1 MVWEANLT
9 DSLTNLDGV
18 DKMRQRI
25 LIVDDETSI
34 QELIKFNLEQAGF
47 ETEVANDGIEA
58 IEKFES
64 YKPDLI
70 VLDLMLPG
78 KDGYDVCKEIRRNS
92 NVPIIML
99 TAKETEL
106 ERVLGLELGAD
117 DYITKPFSPLELVAR
132 IKAVLRRASTQD
144 DPEENEYQV
153 GNISLQVDTREVR
166 VDGNLVELT
175 RKEFDL
181 LHIFMKNVNKVLTRE
196 VLLQKVWGYE
206 YEGETRTVDVH
217 IRHLRRK
224 LGPEGETRIE
234 TIHGVGYK
242 LRGN

>member
-1 MVWEANLT
+1 MDLLIKLRWGENMVKQK
-9 DSLTNLDGV
+9 V
-18 DKMRQRI
+18 
-25 LIVDDETSI
+25 LIVDDEISI
-34 QELIKFNLEQAGF
+34 QELIRFNLEQAGF
-47 ETEVANDGIEA
+47 DTEVASDGIAA
-58 IEKFES
+58 IEAFES
-64 YKPDLI
+64 YRPDLI

-78 KDGYDVCKEIRRNS
+78 KDGYDVCKEIRRTS

-132 IKAVLRRASTQD
+132 IKAVLRRASGQETHD
-144 DPEENEYQV
+144 ENEYRV
-153 GNISLQVDTREVR
+153 GNLFLQVDTREVKVHDKN
-166 VDGNLVELT
+166 VDLT

-181 LHIFMKNVNKVLTRE
+181 LHIFMQNVGKVLTRE

>member
-1 MVWEANLT
+1 M
-9 DSLTNLDGV
+9 
-18 DKMRQRI
+18 MRQKI
-25 LIVDDETSI
+25 LIVDDEVSI

-47 ETEVANDGIEA
+47 ETEVASDGIAA
-58 IEKFES
+58 IEMFES
-64 YKPDLI
+64 YRPDLI

-78 KDGYDVCKEIRRNS
+78 KDGYDVCKEIRRTS

-132 IKAVLRRASTQD
+132 IKAVLRRASGQENQD
-144 DPEENEYQV
+144 EDEYRV
-153 GNISLQVDTREVR
+153 GSIVLEVDTREVR
-166 VDGNLVELT
+166 VDDREVELT

-181 LHIFMKNVNKVLTRE
+181 LHIFMQNVGKVLTRE

>member
-1 MVWEANLT
+1 MIKQKV
-9 DSLTNLDGV
+9 
-18 DKMRQRI
+18 
-25 LIVDDETSI
+25 LIVDDEASI
-34 QELIKFNLEQAGF
+34 QELIRFNLEQSGF
-47 ETEVANDGIEA
+47 DTEVASDGLAALEM
-58 IEKFES
+58 FES

-78 KDGYDVCKEIRRNS
+78 KDGYDVCKEIRRTS

-117 DYITKPFSPLELVAR
+117 DYMTKPFSPLELVAR
-132 IKAVLRRASTQD
+132 IKAVLRRASGQEQQD
-144 DPEENEYQV
+144 ENEYKV
-153 GNISLQVDTREVR
+153 GNIHLQVDTREVR
-166 VDGNLVELT
+166 VNDQLVELT

-181 LHIFMKNVNKVLTRE
+181 LHIFMQNVGKVMTRE

-224 LGPEGETRIE
+224 LGPEGESRIE

>member
-1 MVWEANLT
+1 
-9 DSLTNLDGV
+9 
-18 DKMRQRI
+18 MRQRI
-25 LIVDDETSI
+25 LVVDDEVPI

-47 ETEVANDGIEA
+47 EVEIADNGIVALEMFEA
-58 IEKFES
+58 N
-64 YKPDLI
+64 KPDLI

-78 KDGYDVCKEIRRNS
+78 KDGYDVCKAIRKTS
-92 NVPIIML
+92 NTPIIML

-132 IKAVLRRASTQD
+132 IKAVLRRSSGQD
-144 DPEENEYQV
+144 DEEIDEFTV
-153 GNISLQVDTREVR
+153 GSIFMKVGTREVL
-166 VDGNLVELT
+166 VKGQPVELT

-181 LHIFMKNVNKVLTRE
+181 LHIFMQNAGKVLTRE
-196 VLLQKVWGYE
+196 FLLQKVWGYE

-224 LGPEGETRIE
+224 LGPEGEERIE

>member
-1 MVWEANLT
+1 MV
-9 DSLTNLDGV
+9 
-18 DKMRQRI
+18 KQKI
-25 LIVDDETSI
+25 LIADDEVSI
-34 QELIKFNLEQAGF
+34 QELIRFNLDQAGF
-47 ETEVANDGIEA
+47 DTEVAGDGLEA
-58 IEKFES
+58 LEMFES

-78 KDGYDVCKEIRRNS
+78 KDGYDVCKEIRRTS

-117 DYITKPFSPLELVAR
+117 DYMTKPFSPLELVAR
-132 IKAVLRRASTQD
+132 IKAVLRRASGQETQD
-144 DPEENEYQV
+144 ENEYKV
-153 GNISLQVDTREVR
+153 GNIFLQVDTREVTVHGEP
-166 VDGNLVELT
+166 VDLT

-181 LHIFMKNVNKVLTRE
+181 LHIFMQNMGKVLTRE

>member
-1 MVWEANLT
+1 MIKQKV
-9 DSLTNLDGV
+9 
-18 DKMRQRI
+18 
-25 LIVDDETSI
+25 LIVDDEVAI
-34 QELIKFNLEQAGF
+34 QELIRFNLEQSGF
-47 ETEVANDGIEA
+47 ETEVAGDGIAALEM
-58 IEKFES
+58 FES
-64 YKPDLI
+64 YRPDLI

-78 KDGYDVCKEIRRNS
+78 KDGYDVCKEIRRTS

-132 IKAVLRRASTQD
+132 IKAVLRRANSQETHD
-144 DPEENEYQV
+144 ENEYRV
-153 GNISLQVDTREVR
+153 GNIFLQVDTREVKVNNKR
-166 VDGNLVELT
+166 VNLT

-181 LHIFMKNVNKVLTRE
+181 LHIFMQQVGKVLTRE

>member
-1 MVWEANLT
+1 M
-9 DSLTNLDGV
+9 
-18 DKMRQRI
+18 KPFI
-25 LIVDDETSI
+25 LVVDDEISI
-34 QELIKFNLEQAGF
+34 QELIKFNLEQAGY
-47 ETEVANDGIEA
+47 EVDVADDGIIA
-58 IEKFES
+58 LEKFE
-64 YKPDLI
+64 KRRPDLI

-78 KDGYDVCKEIRRNS
+78 KDGYDVCKAIRKKS
-92 NVPIIML
+92 NVPIIMV

-132 IKAVLRRASTQD
+132 IKAVLRRASGQENA
-144 DPEENEYQV
+144 EEQELHV
-153 GNISLQVDTREVR
+153 GPISMNLDTREVT
-166 VDGNLVELT
+166 VSGQLVELI

-181 LHIFMKNVNKVLTRE
+181 LHIFLKNVGKVLTRE
-196 VLLQKVWGYE
+196 FLLQKVWGYE

-224 LGPEGETRIE
+224 LGPQGEERIE
-234 TIHGVGYK
+234 TIHGGGYK

>member
-1 MVWEANLT
+1 MMVKQK
-9 DSLTNLDGV
+9 V
-18 DKMRQRI
+18 
-25 LIVDDETSI
+25 LIVDDEVSI
-34 QELIKFNLEQAGF
+34 QELIRFNLDQAGF
-47 ETEVANDGIEA
+47 DTEVASDGLEA
-58 IEKFES
+58 VEMYES

-78 KDGYDVCKEIRRNS
+78 KDGYDVCKEIRRTS

-117 DYITKPFSPLELVAR
+117 DYMTKPFSPLELVAR
-132 IKAVLRRASTQD
+132 IKAVLRRASGQETQD
-144 DPEENEYQV
+144 ENEYKV
-153 GNISLQVDTREVR
+153 GNIFLQVDTREVK
-166 VDGNLVELT
+166 VHDEPIDLT

-181 LHIFMKNVNKVLTRE
+181 LHIFMQNMGKVLTRE

>member
-1 MVWEANLT
+1 MVKQK
-9 DSLTNLDGV
+9 V
-18 DKMRQRI
+18 
-25 LIVDDETSI
+25 LIVDDEVSI
-34 QELIKFNLEQAGF
+34 QELIRFNVEQAGF
-47 ETEVANDGIEA
+47 DTEVAGDGLEA
-58 IEKFES
+58 IEMAES

-78 KDGYDVCKEIRRNS
+78 KDGYDVCKEIRRTS

-117 DYITKPFSPLELVAR
+117 DYMTKPFSPLELVAR
-132 IKAVLRRASTQD
+132 IKAVLRRASGQESQD
-144 DPEENEYQV
+144 ENEYKV
-153 GNISLQVDTREVR
+153 GNIFLQVDTREVKVGDQS
-166 VDGNLVELT
+166 VDLT

-181 LHIFMKNVNKVLTRE
+181 LHIFMQNMGKVLTRE

>member
-1 MVWEANLT
+1 MVKQK
-9 DSLTNLDGV
+9 V
-18 DKMRQRI
+18 
-25 LIVDDETSI
+25 LIVDDEVSI
-34 QELIKFNLEQAGF
+34 QELIRFNLEQAGF
-47 ETEVANDGIEA
+47 DTEVAGDGLEA
-58 IEKFES
+58 IEMAES

-78 KDGYDVCKEIRRNS
+78 KDGYDVCKEIRRTS

-117 DYITKPFSPLELVAR
+117 DYMTKPFSPLELVAR
-132 IKAVLRRASTQD
+132 IKAVLRRASGQESQD
-144 DPEENEYQV
+144 ENEYKV
-153 GNISLQVDTREVR
+153 GNIFLQVDTREVKVGDQS
-166 VDGNLVELT
+166 VDLT

-181 LHIFMKNVNKVLTRE
+181 LHIFMQNMGKVLTRE

>member
-1 MVWEANLT
+1 MISMGLPIR
-9 DSLTNLDGV
+9 V
-18 DKMRQRI
+18 DNYSRGDNMKQRI
-25 LIVDDETSI
+25 LVVDDEVPI
-34 QELIKFNLEQAGF
+34 QELIRFNLEQSGF
-47 ETEVANDGIEA
+47 EVEIASDGNEA
-58 IEKFES
+58 LEKFEAN
-64 YKPDLI
+64 KPDLI
-70 VLDLMLPG
+70 VLDVMLPG
-78 KDGYDVCKEIRRNS
+78 KDGYDVCKAIRKTS
-92 NVPIIML
+92 NTPIIML

-132 IKAVLRRASTQD
+132 IKAVLRRSSGQ
-144 DPEENEYQV
+144 EEDTIDEFSV
-153 GNISLQVDTREVR
+153 GSIFMKVGTREVLVKGR
-166 VDGNLVELT
+166 PVDLT

-181 LHIFMKNVNKVLTRE
+181 LHIFMQNVGKVLTRE
-196 VLLQKVWGYE
+196 FLLQKVWGYE

-224 LGPEGETRIE
+224 LGPEGEERIE

>member
-1 MVWEANLT
+1 MVKQK
-9 DSLTNLDGV
+9 V
-18 DKMRQRI
+18 
-25 LIVDDETSI
+25 LIVDDEVTI
-34 QELIKFNLEQAGF
+34 QELIRFNLDQAGF
-47 ETEVANDGIEA
+47 DTEVASDGLEA
-58 IEKFES
+58 IEMFES
-64 YKPDLI
+64 YRPDLI

-78 KDGYDVCKEIRRNS
+78 KDGYDVCKEIRRTS

-117 DYITKPFSPLELVAR
+117 DYMTKPFSPLELVAR
-132 IKAVLRRASTQD
+132 IKAVLRRASGQEAQD
-144 DPEENEYQV
+144 ENEYKV
-153 GNISLQVDTREVR
+153 GNIFLQVDTREVKVHDES
-166 VDGNLVELT
+166 VDLT

-181 LHIFMKNVNKVLTRE
+181 LHIFMQNMGKVLTRE

>member
-1 MVWEANLT
+1 MMMVKQK
-9 DSLTNLDGV
+9 V
-18 DKMRQRI
+18 
-25 LIVDDETSI
+25 LIVDDEVSI
-34 QELIKFNLEQAGF
+34 QELIRFNLDQAGF
-47 ETEVANDGIEA
+47 DTEVASDGLEA
-58 IEKFES
+58 VEMHES

-78 KDGYDVCKEIRRNS
+78 KDGYDVCKEIRRTS

-117 DYITKPFSPLELVAR
+117 DYMTKPFSPLELVAR
-132 IKAVLRRASTQD
+132 IKAVLRRASGQETQD
-144 DPEENEYQV
+144 ENEYKV
-153 GNISLQVDTREVR
+153 GNIFLQVDTREVK
-166 VDGNLVELT
+166 VHDEPIDLT

-181 LHIFMKNVNKVLTRE
+181 LHIFMQNMGKVLTRE

>member
-1 MVWEANLT
+1 
-9 DSLTNLDGV
+9 
-18 DKMRQRI
+18 MRQRI

-34 QELIKFNLEQAGF
+34 QELIRFNLEQAGF
-47 ETEVANDGIEA
+47 ETEVASDGLA
-58 IEKFES
+58 ALEKFES
-64 YKPDLI
+64 YKPDLV

-78 KDGYDVCKEIRRNS
+78 KDGYDVCKDIRRHS

-132 IKAVLRRASTQD
+132 IKAVLRRASNQET
-144 DPEENEYQV
+144 PEEDEYQV
-153 GNISLQVDTREVR
+153 GSIYLRVDTREVK
-166 VDGNLVELT
+166 VDGNPVDLT

-181 LHIFMKNVNKVLTRE
+181 LHIFMQNVNKVLTRE

>member
-1 MVWEANLT
+1 MIKQKV
-9 DSLTNLDGV
+9 
-18 DKMRQRI
+18 
-25 LIVDDETSI
+25 LIVDDELSI
-34 QELIKFNLEQAGF
+34 QELIRFNLEQSGF
-47 ETEVANDGIEA
+47 ETEVASDGITA
-58 IEKFES
+58 IEVFES
-64 YKPDLI
+64 YRPDLI

-78 KDGYDVCKEIRRNS
+78 KDGYDVCKEIRRTS

-132 IKAVLRRASTQD
+132 IKAVLRRASGQETHD
-144 DPEENEYQV
+144 ENEYQV
-153 GNISLQVDTREVR
+153 GNIYLQVDTREVK
-166 VDGNLVELT
+166 VHDQGIDLT

-181 LHIFMKNVNKVLTRE
+181 LHIFMQNVGKVLTRE
-196 VLLQKVWGYE
+196 ILLQKVWGYE

>member
-1 MVWEANLT
+1 MVKQK
-9 DSLTNLDGV
+9 V
-18 DKMRQRI
+18 
-25 LIVDDETSI
+25 LIVDDEVSI
-34 QELIKFNLEQAGF
+34 QELIRFNLDQAGF
-47 ETEVANDGIEA
+47 DTEVANDGIQAVEM
-58 IEKFES
+58 FES

-78 KDGYDVCKEIRRNS
+78 KDGYDVCKEIRRTS

-117 DYITKPFSPLELVAR
+117 DYMTKPFSPLELVAR
-132 IKAVLRRASTQD
+132 IKAVLRRASGQETQD
-144 DPEENEYQV
+144 ENEYKI
-153 GNISLQVDTREVR
+153 GNIFLQVDTREVKVHDEP
-166 VDGNLVELT
+166 VDLT

-181 LHIFMKNVNKVLTRE
+181 LHIFMQNMGKVLTRE

-224 LGPEGETRIE
+224 LGPEGESRIE

>member
-1 MVWEANLT
+1 MDLLKQKV
-9 DSLTNLDGV
+9 
-18 DKMRQRI
+18 
-25 LIVDDETSI
+25 LIVDDEASI
-34 QELIKFNLEQAGF
+34 QELIRFNLEQAGF
-47 ETEVANDGIEA
+47 ETDVASDGIA
-58 IEKFES
+58 ALEKFES
-64 YKPDLI
+64 YRPDLI

-78 KDGYDVCKEIRRNS
+78 KDGYDVCKEIRRSS

-132 IKAVLRRASTQD
+132 IKAVLRRASGQETHD
-144 DPEENEYQV
+144 ENEFKV
-153 GNISLQVDTREVR
+153 GNIFLQVDTREVK
-166 VDGNLVELT
+166 VQDQSIELT

-181 LHIFMKNVNKVLTRE
+181 LLIFMQNIGKVLTRE
-196 VLLQKVWGYE
+196 ILLQKVWGYE

-234 TIHGVGYK
+234 TIHGVDRK
-242 LRGN
+242 SVV

>member
-1 MVWEANLT
+1 MI
-9 DSLTNLDGV
+9 
-18 DKMRQRI
+18 KQKI
-25 LIVDDETSI
+25 LIVDDEPSI
-34 QELIKFNLEQAGF
+34 QELIRFNLEQSGF
-47 ETEVANDGIEA
+47 DTAVASDGFAALEM
-58 IEKFES
+58 FES

-78 KDGYDVCKEIRRNS
+78 KDGYDVCKEIRRTS

-117 DYITKPFSPLELVAR
+117 DYMTKPFSPLELVAR
-132 IKAVLRRASTQD
+132 IKAVLRRASGQEAQD
-144 DPEENEYQV
+144 ENEYKV
-153 GNISLQVDTREVR
+153 GNIHLQVDTREVK
-166 VDGNLVELT
+166 VNDQLVELT

-181 LHIFMKNVNKVLTRE
+181 LHIFMQNVGKVMTGE

-224 LGPEGETRIE
+224 LGPEGESRIE

>member
-1 MVWEANLT
+1 M
-9 DSLTNLDGV
+9 
-18 DKMRQRI
+18 KQRI
-25 LIVDDETSI
+25 LVVDDEVPI

-47 ETEVANDGIEA
+47 EVEIADNGIVAL
-58 IEKFES
+58 EKFEAN
-64 YKPDLI
+64 KPDLI
-70 VLDLMLPG
+70 ILDLMLPG
-78 KDGYDVCKEIRRNS
+78 KDGYDVCKAIRRTS

-117 DYITKPFSPLELVAR
+117 DYITKPFSPLELIAR
-132 IKAVLRRASTQD
+132 IKAVLRRTSGQED
-144 DPEENEYQV
+144 DEADEYTV
-153 GNISLQVDTREVR
+153 GSIFMKVGTREVLVKGKQ
-166 VDGNLVELT
+166 VDLT

-181 LHIFMKNVNKVLTRE
+181 LHTIMQNAGKVLTRE
-196 VLLQKVWGYE
+196 FLLQKVWGYE

-224 LGPEGETRIE
+224 LGPEGEERIE

>member
-1 MVWEANLT
+1 MI
-9 DSLTNLDGV
+9 SM
-18 DKMRQRI
+18 KQRI
-25 LIVDDETSI
+25 LVVDDEVPI

-47 ETEVANDGIEA
+47 EVEIADNGIVAL
-58 IEKFES
+58 EKFEAN
-64 YKPDLI
+64 KPDLI
-70 VLDLMLPG
+70 ILDLMLPG
-78 KDGYDVCKEIRRNS
+78 KDGYDVCKAIRRTS

-117 DYITKPFSPLELVAR
+117 DYITKPFSPLELIAR
-132 IKAVLRRASTQD
+132 IKAVLRRTSGQED
-144 DPEENEYQV
+144 DEADEYTV
-153 GNISLQVDTREVR
+153 GSIFMKVGTREVLVKGKQ
-166 VDGNLVELT
+166 VDLT

-181 LHIFMKNVNKVLTRE
+181 LHTFMQNAGKVLTRE
-196 VLLQKVWGYE
+196 FLLQKVWGYE

-224 LGPEGETRIE
+224 LGPEGEERIE

>member
-1 MVWEANLT
+1 MIKQKV
-9 DSLTNLDGV
+9 
-18 DKMRQRI
+18 
-25 LIVDDETSI
+25 LIVDDEVAI
-34 QELIKFNLEQAGF
+34 QELIRFNLEQSGF
-47 ETEVANDGIEA
+47 ETEVAGDGIAALEMY
-58 IEKFES
+58 ES
-64 YKPDLI
+64 YRPDLI

-78 KDGYDVCKEIRRNS
+78 KDGYDVCKEIRRTS

-132 IKAVLRRASTQD
+132 IKAVLRRANSQETYD
-144 DPEENEYQV
+144 ENEYRV
-153 GNISLQVDTREVR
+153 GNLFLQVDTREVKVHGKN
-166 VDGNLVELT
+166 VDLT

-181 LHIFMKNVNKVLTRE
+181 LHIFMQHVGKVLTRE

>member
-1 MVWEANLT
+1 M
-9 DSLTNLDGV
+9 
-18 DKMRQRI
+18 KPRI
-25 LIVDDETSI
+25 LVVDDEINI
-34 QELIKFNLEQAGF
+34 QELIQVNLEQAGF
-47 ETEVANDGIEA
+47 EVELAGNGIEA
-58 IEKFES
+58 LEKFEANR
-64 YKPDLI
+64 PDLI
-70 VLDLMLPG
+70 ILDLMLPG
-78 KDGYDVCKEIRRNS
+78 KDGYDVCKAIRKTS

-117 DYITKPFSPLELVAR
+117 DYITKPFSPLELIAR
-132 IKAVLRRASTQD
+132 IKAVLRRSSGQED
-144 DPEENEYQV
+144 DEADEYTV
-153 GNISLQVDTREVR
+153 GSIFMKVGTREVLVKGKP
-166 VDGNLVELT
+166 VDLT

-181 LHIFMKNVNKVLTRE
+181 LHTFMQNAGKVLTRE
-196 VLLQKVWGYE
+196 FLLQKVWGYE

-224 LGPEGETRIE
+224 LGPEGEERIE

>member
-1 MVWEANLT
+1 MI
-9 DSLTNLDGV
+9 
-18 DKMRQRI
+18 KQKI
-25 LIVDDETSI
+25 LIVDDEPSI
-34 QELIKFNLEQAGF
+34 QELICFNLEQSGF
-47 ETEVANDGIEA
+47 DTAIAADGFAALEM
-58 IEKFES
+58 FES

-78 KDGYDVCKEIRRNS
+78 KDGYDVCKEIRRTS

-117 DYITKPFSPLELVAR
+117 DYMTKPFSPLELVAR
-132 IKAVLRRASTQD
+132 IKAVLRRASGQESQD
-144 DPEENEYQV
+144 ENEYKV
-153 GNISLQVDTREVR
+153 GNIFLQVDTREVK
-166 VDGNLVELT
+166 VGDQLVELT

-181 LHIFMKNVNKVLTRE
+181 LHIFMQNVGKVMTRE

-224 LGPEGETRIE
+224 LGPEGESRIE

>member
-1 MVWEANLT
+1 M
-9 DSLTNLDGV
+9 
-18 DKMRQRI
+18 KQRI
-25 LIVDDETSI
+25 LVVDDESPI

-47 ETEVANDGIEA
+47 EVDLAGDGIVA
-58 IEKFES
+58 LEKFEEI
-64 YKPDLI
+64 KPDLV

-78 KDGYDVCKEIRRNS
+78 KDGYDVCKAIRKNS
-92 NVPIIML
+92 NTPIIML

-132 IKAVLRRASTQD
+132 IKAVLRRTGVQ
-144 DPEENEYQV
+144 EEEEIDEFFV
-153 GNISLQVDTREVR
+153 GNIYMRVETREVK
-166 VDGNLVELT
+166 VKDVPVELT

-181 LHIFMKNVNKVLTRE
+181 LHTFLQNVNKVLTRE
-196 VLLQKVWGYE
+196 FLLQKVWGYE

-224 LGPEGETRIE
+224 LGPEGEERIE

>member
-1 MVWEANLT
+1 
-9 DSLTNLDGV
+9 
-18 DKMRQRI
+18 MRQRI

-99 TAKETEL
+99 TAK
-106 ERVLGLELGAD
+106 
-117 DYITKPFSPLELVAR
+117 
-132 IKAVLRRASTQD
+132 
-144 DPEENEYQV
+144 
-153 GNISLQVDTREVR
+153 
-166 VDGNLVELT
+166 
-175 RKEFDL
+175 
-181 LHIFMKNVNKVLTRE
+181 
-196 VLLQKVWGYE
+196 
-206 YEGETRTVDVH
+206 
-217 IRHLRRK
+217 K
-224 LGPEGETRIE
+224 LNSRF
-234 TIHGVGYK
+234 
-242 LRGN
+242 

>member
-1 MVWEANLT
+1 MVKQK
-9 DSLTNLDGV
+9 V
-18 DKMRQRI
+18 

-34 QELIKFNLEQAGF
+34 QELIRFNLEQSGF
-47 ETEVANDGIEA
+47 DTELASDGLEA
-58 IEKFES
+58 LEKFES
-64 YKPDLI
+64 YRPDLI

-78 KDGYDVCKEIRRNS
+78 KDGYDVCKDIRRTS

-132 IKAVLRRASTQD
+132 IKAVLRRASGQED
-144 DPEENEYQV
+144 EDENEFRV
-153 GNISLQVDTREVR
+153 GNIFLQVDTREVMVR
-166 VDGNLVELT
+166 DDEIELT

-181 LHIFMKNVNKVLTRE
+181 LHIFMENVGKVLTRE

>member
-1 MVWEANLT
+1 
-9 DSLTNLDGV
+9 
-18 DKMRQRI
+18 MRQRI

-47 ETEVANDGIEA
+47 ETEIASDGIEA

-153 GNISLQVDTREVR
+153 GNINLQVDTREVR

-181 LHIFMKNVNKVLTRE
+181 LHIFMKHVNRCSPVKCFCR
-196 VLLQKVWGYE
+196 KFGAE

-217 IRHLRRK
+217 IRHFRRK

-242 LRGN
+242 LRGINPWAGSAFQSPYPVTSLAWW

>member
-1 MVWEANLT
+1 MI
-9 DSLTNLDGV
+9 GM
-18 DKMRQRI
+18 KQRI
-25 LIVDDETSI
+25 LVVDDEINI
-34 QELIKFNLEQAGF
+34 QELIRVNLEQAGF
-47 ETEVANDGIEA
+47 EVEIADNGIA
-58 IEKFES
+58 ALGKFEAN
-64 YKPDLI
+64 KPDLI
-70 VLDLMLPG
+70 ILDLMLPG
-78 KDGYDVCKEIRRNS
+78 KDGYDVCKAIRKTS

-117 DYITKPFSPLELVAR
+117 DYITKPFSPLELIAR
-132 IKAVLRRASTQD
+132 IKAVLRRSSGQED
-144 DPEENEYQV
+144 DEADEYTV
-153 GNISLQVDTREVR
+153 GSIFMKVGTREVLVKGKP
-166 VDGNLVELT
+166 VDLT

-181 LHIFMKNVNKVLTRE
+181 LHTFMQNAGKVLTRE
-196 VLLQKVWGYE
+196 FLLQKVWGYE

-224 LGPEGETRIE
+224 LGPEGEERIE

>member
-1 MVWEANLT
+1 MV
-9 DSLTNLDGV
+9 
-18 DKMRQRI
+18 KQKI
-25 LIVDDETSI
+25 LIVDDEVSI
-34 QELIKFNLEQAGF
+34 QELIRFNLDQAGF
-47 ETEVANDGIEA
+47 DTETANDGLEA
-58 IEKFES
+58 LEKFES

-78 KDGYDVCKEIRRNS
+78 KDGYDVCKEIRRTS

-117 DYITKPFSPLELVAR
+117 DYMTKPFSPLELVAR
-132 IKAVLRRASTQD
+132 IKAVLRRAIGQESQD
-144 DPEENEYQV
+144 ENEYKV
-153 GNISLQVDTREVR
+153 GNIFLQVDTREVTVHGEP
-166 VDGNLVELT
+166 VDLT

-181 LHIFMKNVNKVLTRE
+181 LHIFMQNMGKVLTRE

>member
-1 MVWEANLT
+1 MI
-9 DSLTNLDGV
+9 
-18 DKMRQRI
+18 KQKI
-25 LIVDDETSI
+25 LIVDDEPSI
-34 QELIKFNLEQAGF
+34 QELIRFNLEQAGF
-47 ETEVANDGIEA
+47 ETAIAADGFAALEMY
-58 IEKFES
+58 ES

-117 DYITKPFSPLELVAR
+117 DYMTKPFSPLELVAR
-132 IKAVLRRASTQD
+132 IKAVLRRASGQESQD
-144 DPEENEYQV
+144 ENEYKV
-153 GNISLQVDTREVR
+153 GNIHLQVDTREVR
-166 VDGNLVELT
+166 VNDQLVELT

-181 LHIFMKNVNKVLTRE
+181 LHIFMQNVGKVMTRE

-224 LGPEGETRIE
+224 LGPEGESRIE